1 MATRTTRT
9 TTAALYDEDF
19 YLWAQ
24 RQADLLRRRRF
35 SALDLDHLVE
45 EVEDLARR
53 EWKAVRSHARRII
66 EHLLKLQ
73 FSPAAWPRGGSLSTV
88 ITQRAELEDSLTPS
102 LRQDLA
108 AALGNL
114 YQRARDAAA
123 ADMRQ
128 DRVTVDQLPEACP
141 YTLDQIPEACPYTLD
156 QIVGPDW
163 FPANVHGLADD

>member
-1 MATRTTRT
+1 MATRTRT
-9 TTAALYDEDF
+9 TTAPLYEEDF
-19 YLWAQ
+19 FLWAQ
-24 RQADLLRRRRF
+24 RQADFLRRRRF
-35 SALDLDHLVE
+35 SALDLEHLVE

-73 FSPAAWPRGGSLSTV
+73 FSPAAWPRGGWLNTV
-88 ITQRAELEDSLTPS
+88 ITQRAELEDSLTPT
-102 LRQDLA
+102 LRQDLT
-108 AALGNL
+108 AALGDL
-114 YQRARDAAA
+114 YRRARDAAA

-128 DRVTVDQLPEACP
+128 DRVTMDQLPQ
-141 YTLDQIPEACPYTLD
+141 TCPYTLD